1 MARSVN
7 SARYARTLSILNA
20 SAVPLLLSMRISAD
34 VLSNA
39 WARSQL
45 AAASESVR
53 EGVSLHRALESTA
66 LFPPMM
72 RYMIASGEQSGELTA
87 MLERAA
93 ENQDREL
100 SAQIQMALSL
110 FEPLLVVTMAGM
122 VLFIVL
128 VHPAADPATE
138 HPYEYVTVLME
149 KTMQRQRGFTL
160 LEIMVVIVILGIL
173 ASLVV
178 PNLMGNKEKADR
190 QKVVSDLVA
199 LEGALDMYKL
209 DNSRYPN
216 TEQGLQALV
225 TAPAAEPHARN
236 YPEGGYIRR
245 LPQDPWGNEYQ
256 LLSPGQHGA
265 IDVFSVGPDGM
276 PDTNDDIGN
285 WTLGKK

>member
-1 MARSVN
+1 
-7 SARYARTLSILNA
+7 
-20 SAVPLLLSMRISAD
+20 
-34 VLSNA
+34 
-39 WARSQL
+39 
-45 AAASESVR
+45 
-53 EGVSLHRALESTA
+53 
-66 LFPPMM
+66 
-72 RYMIASGEQSGELTA
+72 
-87 MLERAA
+87 
-93 ENQDREL
+93 
-100 SAQIQMALSL
+100 
-110 FEPLLVVTMAGM
+110 
-122 VLFIVL
+122 
-128 VHPAADPATE
+128 
-138 HPYEYVTVLME
+138 
-149 KTMQRQRGFTL
+149 MQRQRGFTL

-209 DNSRYPN
+209 DNSRSPN